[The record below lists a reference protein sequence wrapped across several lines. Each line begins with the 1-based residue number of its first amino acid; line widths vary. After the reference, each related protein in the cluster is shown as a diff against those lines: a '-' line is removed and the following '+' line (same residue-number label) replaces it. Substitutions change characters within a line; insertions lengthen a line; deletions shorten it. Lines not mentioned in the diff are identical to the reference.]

1 MLTRLSISNYA
12 LIDSLEIEFQE
23 GFTTITGETGA
34 GKSIL
39 LGALSLVLGKRA
51 DLSTLKNSDVKCTV
65 EAVMDI
71 KAYDMEDFF
80 SEHDLDHEN
89 ETFIRREILPSGKS
103 RAFVNDTPVTLN
115 ILAAL
120 GARLVDIHSQHQ
132 TLQLTEN
139 AFQFR
144 VLDAVSGNDDLLK
157 SYQGHLG
164 RYTRLSQRL
173 ESLKEQKATATKALD
188 YNSFLLKELEEAD
201 LNEGVLE
208 ALESEY
214 EQLNNVESLM
224 ALLSNAHQILNEEQ
238 VGVVVAL
245 AQLRQL
251 MQKLRDFGADYD
263 NLNER
268 MQAVAIE
275 LADLGNEL
283 ETLSETVEP
292 NPHRLEEVNTQ
303 LQQLHHLFQ
312 KHNVGDV
319 EALRSIK
326 QELEL
331 TVSASLNID
340 DDIESVEKEL
350 KQLKAN
356 LLSVG
361 GQIRKNRQQ
370 ALPDLMLQLNKK
382 VAILGMPSA
391 GFEVELLEADTFR
404 PNGLDD
410 LVFLFRANKGA
421 RAGELKKVASGGELS
436 RIMLAIKSILA
447 AHEKLPTLM
456 FDEIDT
462 GVSGEISNK
471 MGDIMKA
478 MGESMQIF
486 AITHL
491 PQVAAKGLQQFKVLK
506 REDGSNTTTHIEKLT
521 EAARIKELAEMLGG
535 RAYTDSAV
543 SHAQQLLFQ
552 RS

>member
-292 NPHRLEEVNTQ
+292 SLLRFTH
-303 LQQLHHLFQ
+303 
-312 KHNVGDV
+312 
-319 EALRSIK
+319 EA
-326 QELEL
+326 
-331 TVSASLNID
+331 
-340 DDIESVEKEL
+340 
-350 KQLKAN
+350 
-356 LLSVG
+356 G
-361 GQIRKNRQQ
+361 
-370 ALPDLMLQLNKK
+370 
-382 VAILGMPSA
+382 
-391 GFEVELLEADTFR
+391 
-404 PNGLDD
+404 
-410 LVFLFRANKGA
+410 
-421 RAGELKKVASGGELS
+421 
-436 RIMLAIKSILA
+436 
-447 AHEKLPTLM
+447 
-456 FDEIDT
+456 
-462 GVSGEISNK
+462 
-471 MGDIMKA
+471 
-478 MGESMQIF
+478 
-486 AITHL
+486 
-491 PQVAAKGLQQFKVLK
+491 
-506 REDGSNTTTHIEKLT
+506 
-521 EAARIKELAEMLGG
+521 
-535 RAYTDSAV
+535 
-543 SHAQQLLFQ
+543 
-552 RS
+552 